1 MRRRIFLLAPLCA
14 FALLSCSKSEAD
26 MNNKPGTDLATLAKF
41 ILLDP
46 KPQSAQWSVQEGEK
60 GSGLGPTD
68 SAIVALL
75 TYSAADFEMV
85 QKAIAAGGEAGGG
98 LMRSAPK
105 WLPPYA
111 SANAASSDGGFDF
124 ETRARAAQPFASA
137 PYSMGFTVTYP
148 SQSSVL
154 VYLIT
159 Q

>member
-1 MRRRIFLLAPLCA
+1 MRRRLFLLAPLCA
-14 FALLSCSKSEAD
+14 IALLSCSKSEAD
-26 MNNKPGTDLATLAKF
+26 MNDKPGKDIETLAKF

-46 KPQSAQWSVQEGEK
+46 KPQSAEWSVLEGEK

-75 TYSAADFEMV
+75 TYSAADFETV
-85 QKAIAAGGEAGGG
+85 QKAIAAGGKAGGG

-124 ETRARAAQPFASA
+124 ETRARPAQAFASP
-137 PYSMGFTVTYP
+137 PYSTGFAVIYQA
-148 SQSSVL
+148 QSSVL